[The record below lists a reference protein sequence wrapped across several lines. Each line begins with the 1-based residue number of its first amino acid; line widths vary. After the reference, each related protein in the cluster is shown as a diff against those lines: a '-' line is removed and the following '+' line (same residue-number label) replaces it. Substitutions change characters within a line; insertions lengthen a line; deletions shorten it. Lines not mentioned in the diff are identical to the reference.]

1 MLNVN
6 QFPFYHMDVLS
17 SSDIA
22 RHDKKQ
28 DLDII
33 IPTFVVSRK
42 LMDRYKALTL
52 F

>member
-1 MLNVN
+1 MTSETTV
-6 QFPFYHMDVLS
+6 S
-17 SSDIA
+17 IA

-42 LMDRYKALTL
+42 LIEI
-52 F
+52 